1 MIQFY
6 PFHQNLA
13 ICQPLPHL
21 DVPAGG
27 LIRGFQNDLSFIP
40 HLDYAA
46 DFHRSGDVRLGDRWE
61 WGNRRFWVSG
71 RLWSGR
77 LFRRRLWNFR
87 ANVPRQSRQRWHLP
101 PWHSGQFRHFR
112 RFWRRAEGDGAC
124 LGSRRRAGR
133 AGLWSGRRAG
143 LASLRSGRRA
153 GRAGSWLL
161 GNFRANVPWQSGQC
175 RHLSPCHR
183 GECGHFRSLRG
194 RAAGDSGCQGLG
206 RRSGR
211 AAGGLRGHLSAAS
224 HRPVGRNAAPA

>member
-1 MIQFY
+1 LIQFY

-13 ICQPLPHL
+13 IGQTLPHL

-71 RLWSGR
+71 RLW
-77 LFRRRLWNFR
+77 LWRLWNFW
-87 ANVPRQSRQRWHLP
+87 ANIPRQSGQPGHLSSG
-101 PWHSGQFRHFR
+101 HSGEFGQFR
-112 RFWRRAEGDGAC
+112 RFCGRAEGDWAC
-124 LGSRRRAGR
+124 LG
-133 AGLWSGRRAG
+133 LGRRAG
-143 LASLRSGRRA
+143 LARLRSGSRA
-153 GRAGSWLL
+153 GLASRWLL
-161 GNFRANVPWQSGQC
+161 GNFRANVSRQSGQC

-224 HRPVGRNAAPA
+224 HRPVGRNVPPAGALR